1 MIEKC
6 PITGRVAE
14 TKKDVEKCPFASRLD
29 VDETDKKANK
39 IEKCPFLSQNQQVKL
54 IDYDINGKNIQPT
67 IVDDSDTLF
76 CGLFRH
82 KCVKLKIFE
91 KCESLGRTLAE
102 KLISKNALEVMKIA
116 QDEIR
121 SKI

>member
-14 TKKDVEKCPFASRLD
+14 HKKDVEKCPFASRLD
-29 VDETDKKANK
+29 VDETDKEINK
-39 IEKCPFLSQNQQVKL
+39 IEKCPFLSQNQVKL

-82 KCVKLKIFE
+82 NCVKLEIFE
-91 KCESLGRTLAE
+91 KCEILGRTLAE
-102 KLISKNALEVMKIA
+102 KLIQRGASDVMRIA
-116 QDEIR
+116 QEEIR